1 MALSFA
7 SEQRNYVER
16 VARALQSRGVA
27 VFYDDFEQVRL
38 WGKDLV
44 EELHDV
50 FEHKADIAVMFISRA
65 YVEKAWPQ
73 HERRSLLSCAVESRG
88 NYVLPVRFDNTD
100 VPGLPASIRYIRAE
114 DRTPEEVAAMIGEKI
129 GINCLQGKASNVQPP
144 RMTAPTGEVVFDYS
158 DHNGRYVIGSGTLEF
173 ETKWSKASNTSI
185 HVYNDPSSIYGVA
198 LARECTSIAQVTS
211 AKTLD
216 YTSRVRRP
224 RLGEIVVVRN
234 VNGFYAA
241 VHVLE
246 IKDDRRGDEKD
257 ELRFRYAIQ
266 SNGSDSFVMFE
277 SK

>member
-50 FEHKADIAVMFISRA
+50 FEHKADIAVMFISRRMSK
-65 YVEKAWPQ
+65 KAWPQ

-246 IKDDRRGDEKD
+246 IKDDRRGDEKGRTQISIRYSVKW
-257 ELRFRYAIQ
+257 LRQLR
-266 SNGSDSFVMFE
+266 DV
-277 SK
+277 

>member
-1 MALSFA
+1 MPANSATMLN
-7 SEQRNYVER
+7 EWRGHY
-16 VARALQSRGVA
+16 RGVA

-50 FEHKADIAVMFISRA
+50 FENKADIAVIFISRA
-65 YVEKAWPQ
+65 YVEKAWHQ
-73 HERRSLLSCAVESRG
+73 HERRSLLSCAVESRE
-88 NYVLPVRFDNTD
+88 NYVLPVRFDNTA
-100 VPGLPASIRYIRAE
+100 VLGLPASIRYIRAE
-114 DRTPEEVAAMIGEKI
+114 DRTPEEVAAMVGEKI
-129 GINCLQGKASNVQPP
+129 GIDCLQGKASDVQPP

-198 LARECTSIAQVTS
+198 LARESTSIAQVTS

-224 RLGEIVVVRN
+224 RLGEIVVMRN

-246 IKDDRRGDEKD
+246 IKDNRRHDEKD

-266 SNGSDSFVMFE
+266 SNGSDSFAMFE